1 MGMKILVTG
10 INGQLGHDVLEAA
23 AKRGHVLYGTDI
35 TDEYSGITKLNCEL
49 TEYVKLDIGDEYAVK
64 HVVEQIKPD
73 AVVHC
78 AAWTAVDKAEDEKN
92 SEVVMRVN
100 GEGTYNFASACAFHG
115 CKMIYLSTDYVFDGE
130 GTEPWKPDDE
140 NYSPLNRYG
149 SSKLMGENV
158 IRNTME
164 KYFIVRI
171 SWVYGINGGN
181 FVKTMLKLS
190 KTHDTLRVVDD
201 QIGLPTYTR
210 DLSEL
215 LCDMLETEN
224 YGTYHA
230 CNTGDYIS
238 WYDFASEILKDT
250 GVKVIPVSTE
260 EYGVST
266 AARPKNSRLDTSKL
280 TEKGFRQLP
289 EWKDALERYMKEVK
303 QYGAD

>member
-1 MGMKILVTG
+1 
-10 INGQLGHDVLEAA
+10 
-23 AKRGHVLYGTDI
+23 
-35 TDEYSGITKLNCEL
+35 
-49 TEYVKLDIGDEYAVK
+49 
-64 HVVEQIKPD
+64 
-73 AVVHC
+73 
-78 AAWTAVDKAEDEKN
+78 
-92 SEVVMRVN
+92 
-100 GEGTYNFASACAFHG
+100 
-115 CKMIYLSTDYVFDGE
+115 
-130 GTEPWKPDDE
+130 
-140 NYSPLNRYG
+140 
-149 SSKLMGENV
+149 
-158 IRNTME
+158 
-164 KYFIVRI
+164 
-171 SWVYGINGGN
+171 
-181 FVKTMLKLS
+181 MLKLS

-215 LCDMLETEN
+215 LCDMLETEK

-280 TEKGFRQLP
+280 TENGFRQLP

-303 QYGAD
+303 QYGTD